1 MQLLSCNSPR
11 SVGARMF
18 SNSIFMPAV
27 MFCKECPCKE
37 KSNLPRLI
45 VIIVNLRLK
54 QERVRQMLLLF

>member
-1 MQLLSCNSPR
+1 
-11 SVGARMF
+11 
-18 SNSIFMPAV
+18 MPAV